1 VTAVLFLLAQLSAEE
16 VGVLKLA
23 LSVLGA
29 LFTGLI
35 TWVAVYMR
43 SKAEKVEQLDKE
55 QGLLKQRLEQL
66 EEWRVEARPKVHL
79 VGTVEQR
86 LEFVE
91 GRVTDCET
99 AINELERTQP

>member
-1 VTAVLFLLAQLSAEE
+1 MLLLLAQLSAEE

-55 QGLLKQRLEQL
+55 LGLLKQRLEQL
-66 EEWRVEARPKVHL
+66 EEWRNEARPKVHL
-79 VGTVEQR
+79 VGNVEQR
-86 LEFVE
+86 VEFLE